1 MTEYV
6 CLTLLADPGEG
17 EAAFTARLA
26 AFWTHMLRNKPN
38 DYEKVYAEATAFGS
52 DEGRVSRQYMVE
64 ADSIPVILIE
74 LSAGQI
80 AHLPVDIDETYS
92 RYEASGPDWFQIDH

>member
-17 EAAFTARLA
+17 EAAFKARLA
-26 AFWTHMLRNKPN
+26 AFWTHMLRNKPY

-64 ADSIPVILIE
+64 AVAIPVILME
-74 LSAGQI
+74 LSAGRI
-80 AHLPVDIDETYS
+80 AHLPVDTDETYS
-92 RYEASGPDWFQIDH
+92 RYEASSPDWFQIDH